1 MRLRRSR
8 ERDRESAQLAVQIAS
23 KAHAKALRQGLDLD
37 RWRNSQEAHVAGAE
51 RVRGR
56 QGGGEG
62 REGRGTGPA
71 GP

>member
-37 RWRNSQEAHVAGAE
+37 V
-51 RVRGR
+51 
-56 QGGGEG
+56 GGTARRPMWLEQK
-62 REGRGTGPA
+62 E
-71 GP
+71 